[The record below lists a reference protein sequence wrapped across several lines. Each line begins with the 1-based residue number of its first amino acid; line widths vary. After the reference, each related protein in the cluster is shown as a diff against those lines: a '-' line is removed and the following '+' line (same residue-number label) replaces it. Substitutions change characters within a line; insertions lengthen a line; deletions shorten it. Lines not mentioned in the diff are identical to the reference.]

1 VLLLDMKATLIS
13 LWLGNR
19 TRTAA
24 HCDMSQNFG
33 GRGAVHALPDRAAA
47 QLYVG
52 PRLQLA
58 GQPISMVDLD
68 APDMSSGWRE
78 MFDHG
83 PEHRPEKA
91 RGFFGWRTPE
101 LVARVKKAV
110 D

>member
-1 VLLLDMKATLIS
+1 
-13 LWLGNR
+13 
-19 TRTAA
+19 
-24 HCDMSQNFG
+24 
-33 GRGAVHALPDRAAA
+33 
-47 QLYVG
+47 
-52 PRLQLA
+52 
-58 GQPISMVDLD
+58 MVDLD